1 MLNNV
6 YLFLGVTH
14 FNPQNIHNKVNETG
28 VAKYPLINALI
39 SNLRRLAR
47 HPPFTIFLVIIRLL
61 KLNKFAMKIIN
72 VNKKQIEE
80 KPNISS
86 ELKESLLAFYS
97 PDILKLEILLKMDLD
112 HWKR

>member
-1 MLNNV
+1 
-6 YLFLGVTH
+6 
-14 FNPQNIHNKVNETG
+14 
-28 VAKYPLINALI
+28 
-39 SNLRRLAR
+39 
-47 HPPFTIFLVIIRLL
+47 
-61 KLNKFAMKIIN
+61 MKIIN